1 MAPHDLARRYVAW
14 LRRYA
19 LGVLAA
25 SALALAGAVYL
36 VAFRLPLRADFSY
49 LLPQDA
55 AAVRDL
61 RRIEGRVVAKGTV
74 LVVVRAASA
83 PAQAAATAAMLER
96 VRALPAGLVEQIEA
110 DDAETRAFLRATMS
124 TPASAWVRAW
134 PVRISTV
141 SSLMM

>member
-36 VAFRLPLRADFSY
+36 VAFRLPLRADFTY

-74 LVVVRAASA
+74 LVVVRASS
-83 PAQAAATAAMLER
+83 AATACDGAATNSATSNPTRRIPMPPWRRSER
-96 VRALPAGLVEQIEA
+96 
-110 DDAETRAFLRATMS
+110 D
-124 TPASAWVRAW
+124 
-134 PVRISTV
+134 
-141 SSLMM
+141 